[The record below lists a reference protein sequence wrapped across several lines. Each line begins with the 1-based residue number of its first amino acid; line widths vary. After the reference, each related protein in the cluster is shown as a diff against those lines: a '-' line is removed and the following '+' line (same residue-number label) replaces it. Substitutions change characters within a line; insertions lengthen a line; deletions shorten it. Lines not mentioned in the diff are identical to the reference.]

1 MARVV
6 ETEEPTVV
14 REERVEHVHDEAPRS
29 SNTGAVIAVI
39 VLIILLILLFVWRP
53 WGGGS
58 TSGGG
63 ANINVTA
70 PSGSSGTGQ

>member
-14 REERVEHVHDEAPRS
+14 REERVEHVHDDAPRG

-53 WGGGS
+53 WGGTSTGGGGS
-58 TSGGG
+58 T
-63 ANINVTA
+63 INVTT
-70 PSGSSGTGQ
+70 PSAGTGK